1 MKIIIAGGGTGG
13 HLYPAL
19 AIASEFKA
27 RDSSNELLFVGT
39 LRGLEQKVVPKE
51 GFNIQFIKVEGIVN
65 VGLFKL
71 LKSLM
76 TIPKGLI
83 QSRAILET
91 FDPHVVIGVGG
102 YASGPVLAMA
112 SWMGFPTMIHE
123 QNAVPGLTNR
133 LLGNFFVDTV
143 AVTYPDSRQRFRN
156 DKTFLTGNPV
166 RASITSGDRQTAMKA
181 LGLDENLFTVFVL
194 GGSRGAHSLNVAM
207 VDALKLFSDTG
218 MKKKIQVIHQTGK
231 ADESE
236 VKEKYRQLCAQG
248 IVTNYLYDMQLAYAA
263 ADIVICRAG
272 ASTLAELS
280 ACGKAS
286 VLVPYP
292 YAARNHQ
299 EVNARK
305 LLDMGAC
312 RMILDKDISGTSLAA
327 CITDLYENPKEVASM
342 ERASRSLVKPDSAKR
357 VVELAYELIKQ

>member
-1 MKIIIAGGGTGG
+1 MKVIIAGGGTGG

-27 RDSSNELLFVGT
+27 FDLANEILFVGT

-51 GFNIQFIKVEGIVN
+51 GFDIKFINVEGIVN

-71 LKSLM
+71 IKSLL
-76 TIPKGLI
+76 TIPKGLL
-83 QSRAILET
+83 QSRSILES
-91 FDPHVVIGVGG
+91 FDPDIVIGVGG

-112 SWMGFPTMIHE
+112 SWMNFPTMIHE

-133 LLGNFFVDTV
+133 LLGSFFVDKV
-143 AVTYPDSRQRFRN
+143 AVTYPDSRQRFGRN
-156 DKTFLTGNPV
+156 KTFFTGNPV
-166 RASITSGDRQTAMKA
+166 RSSIASGDRLIAVKKF
-181 LGLDENLFTVFVL
+181 GLDENLFTVFVL

-207 VDALKLFSDTG
+207 VDALQVFSSTD
-218 MKKKIQVIHQTGK
+218 MKKQIQVIHQTGD
-231 ADESE
+231 ADEAM
-236 VKEKYRQLCAQG
+236 VKEKYRHMSAKG
-248 IVTNYLYDMQLAYAA
+248 IVTSYLYEMKLAYAA
-263 ADIVICRAG
+263 ADLVICRAG

-312 RMILDKDISGTSLAA
+312 KMMLDKDLSGASLAT
-327 CITDLYENPKEVASM
+327 CIRELYENPEKIISM
-342 ERASRSLVKPDSAKR
+342 QRASRSLGKPGSAKR
-357 VVELAYELIKQ
+357 VVELAYELIK